1 MFQRRSSS
9 QSPSTLERLGSS
21 EAASD
26 MKSLPSNGMASL
38 PSGAA
43 GGGGG
48 DDGADSIAS
57 KSLAALSDSLDKS
70 GGGGMNTFKIVL
82 LVLMVLQNSATV
94 LVGRHTRSSV
104 AKEHLYS
111 VNHLIV
117 VVELGKLILS
127 AALELHATRFR
138 LVESIRL
145 HNLQRPL
152 DAAKIVVP
160 ALLYLV
166 QNTLLYVALSNLT
179 APIFQVTYQCKLVT
193 TALVSVIMLQRS
205 YSMQQWICLVVL
217 SVGVAVVVLD
227 NDSKNSSST
236 SKTEQSLFVGL
247 VAVSIAC
254 MSSALAGVYF
264 EKVLKK
270 PEKEVATPA
279 SLWMRNMQLAFFSVV
294 IALGQ
299 GVYEGNKDDLNKP
312 YLHGFTFW
320 VWVLVAL
327 QAGGGLLVA
336 AVIKVCLCCC

>member
-1 MFQRRSSS
+1 
-9 QSPSTLERLGSS
+9 
-21 EAASD
+21 
-26 MKSLPSNGMASL
+26 MATL

-43 GGGGG
+43 GGGDDAG
-48 DDGADSIAS
+48 DSVAS
-57 KSLAALSDSLDKS
+57 KSLAALSDSLDKN
-70 GGGGMNTFKIVL
+70 GGGMNTFKIVL

-94 LVGRHTRSSV
+94 LVGRYTRSSV

-193 TALVSVIMLQRS
+193 TALVSVVMLQRS
-205 YSMQQWICLVVL
+205 YSVQQWVCLVLL

-227 NDSKNSSST
+227 NDSKSSASA

-299 GVYEGNKDDLNKP
+299 SVYEGNKDDLNKP

-336 AVIKVCLCCC
+336 AVIKVRLALISEIGTVSCSNNLPLCGFRSTLTTS

>member
-1 MFQRRSSS
+1 MKTSS
-9 QSPSTLERLGSS
+9 PH
-21 EAASD
+21 
-26 MKSLPSNGMASL
+26 GMASL

-43 GGGGG
+43 GGGDDAG
-48 DDGADSIAS
+48 DSVAS
-57 KSLAALSDSLDKS
+57 KSLAALSDSLDKN
-70 GGGGMNTFKIVL
+70 GGGMNTFKIVL

-94 LVGRHTRSSV
+94 LVGRYTRSSV
-104 AKEHLYS
+104 A
-111 VNHLIV
+111 
-117 VVELGKLILS
+117 
-127 AALELHATRFR
+127 HATRFR

-193 TALVSVIMLQRS
+193 TALVSVVMLQRS
-205 YSMQQWICLVVL
+205 YSVQQWVCLVLL

-227 NDSKNSSST
+227 NDSKSSASA

-299 GVYEGNKDDLNKP
+299 SVYEGNKDDLNKP

-336 AVIKVCLCCC
+336 AVIKVRLL